1 MKMSHIF
8 GTQKVCKPFARL
20 YKTVFDISVRKISSP
35 TRVPVREMSESK
47 YEQNVCS
54 DFYRKLHDVEKK
66 NSTISLDIWNLTCHF
81 QVIKTLHAMQ
91 DFTSYSLDHRTCE
104 QYLGRG
110 GGPLLGLRLELG
122 GGVWVCLT
130 LPFLFLPLPLDL
142 LQVNQ
147 GLLSGHLHDEGKGL
161 TLGMGV
167 LAEDTIQL
175 GVGEGS
181 QLHHRYSYKLVLQC

>member
-35 TRVPVREMSESK
+35 TRVPVREMSVSK

-81 QVIKTLHAMQ
+81 QVIKTLHARQ
-91 DFTSYSLDHRTCE
+91 DFTSYSLDHRTRE
-104 QYLGRG
+104 QYLGWG
-110 GGPLLGLRLELG
+110 GGPLLRLRLELG
-122 GGVWVCLT
+122 GGGWVCRT
-130 LPFLFLPLPLDL
+130 LPFLFLPLDL

-147 GLLSGHLHDEGKGL
+147 GLLPGHLHDEGEGL

-167 LAEDTIQL
+167 LAEDTVQL

-181 QLHHRYSYKLVLQC
+181 QLHHRYSNKLILQC